1 MDLIERKITDSADQ
15 TMRKVMI
22 ELQSSGGGGGGS
34 GGGVQPKEIDAFF
47 TKASQKYF
55 DELKNVQS

>member
-1 MDLIERKITDSADQ
+1 
-15 TMRKVMI
+15 MI
-22 ELQSSGGGGGGS
+22 EVQSGGGGGG

-55 DELKNVQS
+55 DELKSVQN